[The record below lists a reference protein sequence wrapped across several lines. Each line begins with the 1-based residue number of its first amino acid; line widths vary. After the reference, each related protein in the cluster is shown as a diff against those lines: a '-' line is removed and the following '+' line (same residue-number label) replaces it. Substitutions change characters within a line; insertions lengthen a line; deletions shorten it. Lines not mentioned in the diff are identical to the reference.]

1 MQFATLGSSGL
12 FVSRFCLGAMTFGG
26 ADNPAGNAIGRLS
39 ATEADAI
46 VGMALDAGINFID
59 TADVYGGG
67 GSETV
72 LGEVL
77 KEQRRNVVL
86 ATKVSGKAG
95 TGPNDI
101 GQSRS
106 HIMESLDASLRR
118 LKTDYIDLYQL
129 HSFDPFTPIET
140 VLRSLDDAV
149 RQGKVRHI
157 GCSNFAAW
165 QIMKA
170 LGISARE
177 GLEPIVSTQSFY
189 SLAGRDIEDEVIPAV
204 ADQKLGLLCWSP
216 LAGGLL
222 SGKFDRSGSKDASA
236 RRAKISFPPVD
247 EERTFDVIDCLKAV
261 AIRRDSEPAQ
271 VALAWLLAQSAVT
284 SVIVGIKHPDQLK
297 ANLSAL
303 DLVLEDDDLRQLDEA
318 SRRPATYPG
327 WIQSYNAA
335 ARVPAGYPFDGAN
348 WKLGERPR

>member
-1 MQFATLGSSGL
+1 MQYQELGQTGL

-59 TADVYGGG
+59 TADVYGAG

-77 KEQRRNVVL
+77 KERRRDVVL

-95 TGPNDI
+95 TGPNEI

-106 HIMESLDASLRR
+106 HIMDSLEASLRR

-129 HSFDPFTPIET
+129 HSFDPFTPVET

-165 QIMKA
+165 QLMKA
-170 LGISARE
+170 LGVSARE
-177 GLEPIVSTQSFY
+177 GLEPFASIQSFY
-189 SLAGRDIEDEVIPAV
+189 SIAGRDIETEVIPAV
-204 ADQKLGLLCWSP
+204 TDQKLGLLCWSP

-222 SGKFDRSGSKDASA
+222 SGKFDRNGNTDASA
-236 RRAKISFPPVD
+236 RRSKIAFPPVD
-247 EERTFDVIDCLKAV
+247 EARTFDVIDALKA
-261 AIRRDSEPAQ
+261 AAEPLRSQPAQ
-271 VALAWLLAQSAVT
+271 VALAWLLAQPAVT
-284 SVIVGIKHPDQLK
+284 SVIVGIKRPDQL
-297 ANLSAL
+297 AENLSAF
-303 DLVLEDDDLRQLDEA
+303 DLVLNKEDLEQLDEV
-318 SRRPATYPG
+318 SRNPTPYPG
-327 WIQSYNAA
+327 WIQSYNAV
-335 ARVPAGYPFDGAN
+335 ARVPAGHPFDGPN
-348 WKLGERPR
+348 WVLGERPR